1 MYILN
6 GIEKWQLD
14 TLKYKLKANAHI
26 ETEVVCA
33 MAMLIS
39 IVLTGKVWE
48 ESSSLV
54 KVCCLS
60 FQFSHHG
67 DARAPITAI
76 TETLPLYH
84 QKGAKR
90 PDMLTQYDRHRK
102 QKSAVDVTQP
112 QQVVSRPSTP
122 RSSNGNKL
130 ASQIANLTSAYIDL
144 HIKRNI
150 NGCSSCNAKRV
161 VI

>member
-26 ETEVVCA
+26 ETEVACV
-33 MAMLIS
+33 MSMLIY

-48 ESSSLV
+48 ESSSLI

-67 DARAPITAI
+67 DACAAVTAI
-76 TETLPLYH
+76 METLPLYH

-90 PDMLTQYDRHRK
+90 PDMLTQYDRHRN
-102 QKSAVDVTQP
+102 QKSAVDVAQL
-112 QQVVSRPSTP
+112 QQVVSPPSTI
-122 RSSNGNKL
+122 RTGSS
-130 ASQIANLTSAYIDL
+130 
-144 HIKRNI
+144 
-150 NGCSSCNAKRV
+150 
-161 VI
+161 